1 MVIYKQP
8 NKLKGGN
15 KMNVNAL
22 KGEIKRN
29 GLTIAQTAKKIGI
42 SESTMSR
49 KLKEG
54 SFGLTEANAL
64 IGLLGIEHPENI
76 FFDNKTT

>member
-1 MVIYKQP
+1 
-8 NKLKGGN
+8 
-15 KMNVNAL
+15 MNVNAL

-29 GLTIAQTAKKIGI
+29 GLTIAQAAKKIGI

-54 SFGLTEANAL
+54 SFGLTEVNAL

-76 FFDNKTT
+76 FFDKKTT